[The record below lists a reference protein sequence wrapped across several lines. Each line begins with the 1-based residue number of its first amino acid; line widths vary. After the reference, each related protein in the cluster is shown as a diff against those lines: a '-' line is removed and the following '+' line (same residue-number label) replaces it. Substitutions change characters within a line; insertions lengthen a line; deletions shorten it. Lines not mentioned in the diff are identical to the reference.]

1 MVKISSLGKFQ
12 KFISLNQILTK
23 IKDVKSMTVRLIIS
37 NQSAINK
44 MFTTLFRAEKISSLH
59 FPFIATPAWFEVPG
73 GVNKGS
79 VIFIY

>member
-1 MVKISSLGKFQ
+1 MVKISSLGKFK
-12 KFISLNQILTK
+12 KFISLNQIFSK
-23 IKDVKSMTVRLIIS
+23 IKDVKFRLIIS

-59 FPFIATPAWFEVPG
+59 FPFIAPPAWFEVPG
-73 GVNKGS
+73 GVNKCS